1 MLEIP
6 ESKVLSEQLRRTIKG
21 KTVKKVCANSSPHK
35 FAFYALDPAG
45 YDKLLRGKKI
55 GAAKPVGGMVEIEAE
70 DIRILLSDGAAV
82 RFFHAGEKLPE
93 KHQLHIEFED
103 GSSLVCSIQM
113 YGGLWVFKEG
123 TFDNEYYA
131 AAKEKVS
138 PLSDSFNY
146 DYFEKLL
153 KGAKQTLSLKA
164 LLATEQRIPGLGNG
178 VLQDILFNASL
189 NPKDKL
195 KDLSGDETKELFKS
209 LKSTIAE
216 MIKKG
221 GRDTEK
227 DLFGEPG
234 GYKTLMSSKTYKN
247 PCPKCS
253 GVIKKEAYMGGS
265 VYYCQTCQPHKET

>member
-6 ESKVLSEQLRRTIKG
+6 ESNVLSEQLNKAIKG
-21 KTVKKVCANSSPHK
+21 KTVKSVYANKSTHK
-35 FAFYALDPAG
+35 FAFYAGDPAG
-45 YDKLLRGKKI
+45 YDMLLKGKKI
-55 GAAKPVGGMVEIEAE
+55 GAAKPVGGMIEIEAG
-70 DIRILLSDGAAV
+70 DTRILLSDGTAV
-82 RFFHAGEKLPE
+82 RFFPEGEKLPE

-103 GSSLVCSIQM
+103 GSSLVCSVQM

-131 AAKEKVS
+131 AAREKIS

-153 KGAKQTLSLKA
+153 EGAKRTLSLKA
-164 LLATEQRIPGLGNG
+164 FLATEQRIPGLGNG

-195 KDLSGDETKELFKS
+195 KDLSDREKKELFKS
-209 LKSTIAE
+209 LKITIAE
-216 MIKKG
+216 MTKKS

-227 DLFGEPG
+227 DLFGKPG
-234 GYKTLMSSKTYKN
+234 GYKTIMSGKTYEN

-265 VYYCQTCQPHKET
+265 VYYCQSCQPHEET